1 MSRWYYGKWQPICK
15 KKKWTKKRKENIS
28 KQKSSNWLIVCEGTK
43 TEPNYFVEA
52 VNEINKNI
60 EDKYKLKV
68 NVIGTGKNT
77 VSLVKSVEDLQVEI
91 DKYNNRLIPYS
102 KIFVVFDKDSFSDKN
117 FDEAINMCQ
126 TNGYIPLW
134 SNQAIEF
141 WFLLHFNYID
151 GKMNRKMYAT
161 KINEYFKKKGLK
173 YNYHKND
180 SKIYSKLCTHGS
192 LNKAKTNAKKIHLT
206 HINDKP
212 SQSESC
218 TSVYKFFEAIDER
231 LDELK

>member
-1 MSRWYYGKWQPICK
+1 MGSDNLFVRRKNERQ
-15 KKKWTKKRKENIS
+15 KRKENIA

-43 TEPNYFVEA
+43 TEPNYFIEA
-52 VNEINKNI
+52 INEINKNI
-60 EDKYKLKV
+60 EDEYKLKV
-68 NVIGTGKNT
+68 KVIGTGRNT

-102 KIFVVFDKDSFSDKN
+102 KIFIVFDKDSFSDKS
-117 FDEAINMCQ
+117 FDEAIKMCIQ
-126 TNGYIPLW
+126 NGYIPLW

-151 GKMNRKMYAT
+151 GKMDRKNYAI

-173 YNYHKND
+173 YTYHKND
-180 SKIYSKLCTHGS
+180 SKIYSKLCKHGS
-192 LNKAKTNAKKIHLT
+192 LDKAKANAKKIHLN
-206 HINDKP
+206 HIKDKP
-212 SQSESC
+212 SNSESC
-218 TSVYKFFEAIDER
+218 TLIYKFFESVDER